1 MGIAAFTSYNAHDKI
16 VVPATTFELWLS
28 WPRYAPACVEITP
41 SREAAVSDGPWGP
54 GASPAIWDR
63 AGDRERGLDIGPH
76 PHTEPHTVTLLVAG
90 EVLHREQVIRAG
102 QVNLMTGTSWLGD
115 LHSTVDPRSRR
126 TEVFSV
132 REVSRQEVQDLM
144 KQGVQLVDVLPTEEF
159 QDDHLPGAINLPLR
173 KVETEA
179 RRVLDPSRP
188 VVVYCWDSA

>member
-1 MGIAAFTSYNAHDKI
+1 LFLQLLRPLGSADH
-16 VVPATTFELWLS
+16 
-28 WPRYAPACVEITP
+28 RYAPACVEITP
-41 SREAAVSDGPWGP
+41 SREAAVSDGPWGLVLRRP
-54 GASPAIWDR
+54 YGT
-63 AGDRERGLDIGPH
+63 ELVTETCGLDIGPH
-76 PHTEPHTVTLLVAG
+76 PHTEPHTVTWLVAG
-90 EVLHREQVIRAG
+90 EVLHRDSFGSEQVIRAG

-159 QDDHLPGAINLPLR
+159 RDDHLPGAINLPLR
-173 KVETEA
+173 KIETEA
-179 RRVLDPSRP
+179 KRALDPSRP